1 MAFDDPSGEA
11 DDRSTSGPPLHP
23 DDRLWRHPSEVGGAM
38 RGAALAAEVS
48 RAPKRSRSAVLAV
61 GLTSGIIA
69 SVMTVGALTLVGAF
83 DRTAAVPTRS
93 YTSAIGAN
101 RGFEVATTPASL
113 STLSTD
119 PSTMARR
126 VEPGLARVE
135 VTTKSGRLTG
145 TAVAVRADGFF
156 LTSAELLQN
165 DDVWLTTADGNRS
178 RATVIGVDRVTNL
191 GVLRSESD
199 KVTVATW
206 GTSGGM
212 VAGADALIVS
222 AADSN
227 ARSPSVARG
236 LISATGVRYTLDD
249 GTVLHDLVRT
259 DANLVPAAVGGVMLD
274 RDGAVIGIVTTIG
287 KDPAGAART
296 GYAMPIEYAKALAES
311 YIVFGHP
318 APVWLGVVGTTLSK
332 EQADSLGITG
342 GVMIDSVTPQSP
354 AQIANLQPGDVI
366 VAIDNKPVDTWS
378 TMNLALR
385 SLDPGDALNIT
396 FRRGVDTVQQLTFV
410 ARPPQTYRDQPSQ

>member
-1 MAFDDPSGEA
+1 MAFDDPSGDA
-11 DDRSTSGPPLHP
+11 DDRSSSGPPLHP

-38 RGAALAAEVS
+38 RGAALAAGVS
-48 RAPKRSRSAVLAV
+48 KPPKRSRSALLAV

-69 SVMTVGALTLVGAF
+69 SVMTVGALTLVGAL
-83 DRTAAVPTRS
+83 DRTAVPTRS

-101 RGFEVATTPASL
+101 RGFEVSTTPASL

-212 VAGADALIVS
+212 VAGADAVIVS
-222 AADSN
+222 AANSN

-236 LISATGVRYTLDD
+236 MISATGVRYTLDD

-259 DANLVPAAVGGVMLD
+259 DANLVPDAVGGVMLD

-287 KDPAGAART
+287 KDPAGVART
-296 GYAMPIEYAKALAES
+296 GYAMPIEYAKALADS

-332 EQADSLGITG
+332 EQAESLGITG
-342 GVMIDSVTPQSP
+342 GVLVDSVTPQSP

-385 SLDPGDALNIT
+385 SLDPGDPLNIT
-396 FRRGVDTVQQLTFV
+396 FRRGADTVQQLTFV